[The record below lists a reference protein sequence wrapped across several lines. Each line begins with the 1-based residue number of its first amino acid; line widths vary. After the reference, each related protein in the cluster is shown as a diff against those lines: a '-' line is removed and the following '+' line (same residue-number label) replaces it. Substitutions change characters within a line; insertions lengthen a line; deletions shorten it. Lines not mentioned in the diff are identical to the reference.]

1 MVECVWSHTYT
12 DWEQIHSPS
21 PRGEDELHGLKLD
34 WKRFVSEQLQD
45 FCREEIRA
53 VKTYS
58 DLPVTTNMMMYFSPL
73 DYDKWAEELDCD
85 FLGLLSELA
94 YKRR

>member
-1 MVECVWSHTYT
+1 MHGGVRFGVILIPIGNRF
-12 DWEQIHSPS
+12 IHLL
-21 PRGEDELHGLKLD
+21 RGEEDELHGLKLD

-58 DLPVTTNMMMYFSPL
+58 DLPVTTNMMMYFRHWIMINGQRS
-73 DYDKWAEELDCD
+73 WM
-85 FLGLLSELA
+85 
-94 YKRR
+94 